1 MKSSSK
7 ISSPAE
13 TILIGKIIA
22 AHGIKGGVRILSYA
36 ESLDLFAGGTK
47 LWVQAPGVV
56 ATHLTVKQVQA
67 HGRKVRMSFAEV
79 DDRNA
84 AEALVGASLF
94 IEKALLPDLEADTY
108 YWFEL
113 IGLEVVDADGN
124 SLGIIDA
131 VLPTG
136 SNDVYVVKHHPH
148 QPAQEI
154 LIPALASVVLAV
166 DLAGGVMHVQLPEG
180 LGSDA

>member
-1 MKSSSK
+1 M
-7 ISSPAE
+7 
-13 TILIGKIIA
+13 
-22 AHGIKGGVRILSYA
+22 SYA
-36 ESLDLFAGGTK
+36 ESLDLFVGGTL
-47 LWVQAPGVV
+47 LWAQGQGVPAV
-56 ATHLTVKQVQA
+56 GLTVRQVQA
-67 HGRKVRMSFAEV
+67 HGRKVRMRFAEV
-79 DDRNA
+79 EDRNA

-113 IGLEVVDADGN
+113 IGLEVVDARGH
-124 SLGIIDA
+124 SLGVIDA

-136 SNDVYVVKHHPH
+136 SNDVYVVKDHAH

-154 LIPALASVVLAV
+154 LIPALASVVLEV
-166 DLAGGVMHVQLPEG
+166 DLAGGVMRVQLPEG